1 MEVKMKKT
9 AKGANFDYPAGK
21 TVDLPEQLAKAFIS
35 GGIATAVETA
45 TVAPVETAT
54 AMPAETPEAAKP
66 EPEKATA
73 KKTTKKG
80 K

>member
-9 AKGANFDYPAGK
+9 AKGATFDYPAGK
-21 TVDLPEQLAKAFIS
+21 TVDLPGQLAKAFIA

-54 AMPAETPEAAKP
+54 AAPDETPEAAKP
-66 EPEKATA
+66 EPEKATV